1 MKRAEKIFLPSSVG
15 ERHEARGRGTDLGY
29 WKVLTKILAF
39 FSKFDEFRL
48 YSIISDY
55 KIINTHPQIKQYQV
69 NKTDTQ
75 INNIVHSGI
84 PVSRIYS

>member
-1 MKRAEKIFLPSSVG
+1 MKKTEKIFLPSSVG
-15 ERHEARGRGTDLGY
+15 ERHEARGRGADLGY

-55 KIINTHPQIKQYQV
+55 KIPNSFFSERYGNGRP
-69 NKTDTQ
+69 
-75 INNIVHSGI
+75 IVLSE
-84 PVSRIYS
+84 S

>member
-15 ERHEARGRGTDLGY
+15 ERHEARGRGADLGY

-55 KIINTHPQIKQYQV
+55 KIP
-69 NKTDTQ
+69 
-75 INNIVHSGI
+75 NNFCLKDVKWEADSFERVFSISFL
-84 PVSRIYS
+84 